1 MTAQGAARAAD
12 GAVVTGLGV
21 YGPFGDAEASW
32 RAWAEARS
40 AVGVHELAGVHGFGA
55 LAAAR
60 AAPAPVEPW
69 LRDRKLVK
77 YMSPA
82 ARMAVVAAG
91 GALRQAGLLEDER
104 RRSELGLMMATGL
117 IAFDLGQ
124 VDRAIRGSR
133 DGDGQLDLVRLGR
146 EGLRACHPLLPF
158 QLLGNMPLGLV
169 SIAYGIRGE
178 NFVLYPDAGQAGSCL
193 EAAVRA
199 IRVGRLAQVLVG
211 ATAEL
216 VSLLPLA
223 TLGRR
228 GQLAASPEAA
238 QPFGSSH
245 AGIAPADAAAFVVL
259 ERESSAR
266 ARGAAILSR
275 LDAVAPVAVLA
286 PDDAAGEPELRRCVW
301 AEICGELAPVR
312 LVVTGTCSAA
322 EDQGVLDDA
331 SALWGLEPGA
341 IVSLDG
347 VVGYPGPAALLL
359 ALGFGCSAP
368 AGRTLVWSAPFAE
381 HGCALL
387 LAPGGGP
394 P

>member
-1 MTAQGAARAAD
+1 MTAAGDPRTAD

-21 YGPFGDAEASW
+21 HGPLGDAAASW
-32 RAWAEARS
+32 RAWAEGRS
-40 AVGVHELAGVHGFGA
+40 AVGMHQLAGVHGFGA
-55 LAAAR
+55 VAAAR
-60 AAPAPVEPW
+60 ASAASVEPW

-91 GALRQAGLLEDER
+91 GALRQAGLLEDEPR
-104 RRSELGLMMATGL
+104 RAELGLMMATGL
-117 IAFDLGQ
+117 IAFDLGH
-124 VDRAIRGSR
+124 VDRAIRGAR

-199 IRVGRLAQVLVG
+199 IRVGRLERVLVG
-211 ATAEL
+211 GTAEL
-216 VSLLPLA
+216 VSLLPLG

-238 QPFGSSH
+238 QPFAPCH
-245 AGIAPADAAAFVVL
+245 AGVAPADAAAFLVL
-259 ERESSAR
+259 ERESA
-266 ARGAAILSR
+266 ARGRGASILGR
-275 LDAVAPVAVLA
+275 LDAAMPVSLLEPDQATSGREPRREVWAAICGDVAP
-286 PDDAAGEPELRRCVW
+286 LRL
-301 AEICGELAPVR
+301 I
-312 LVVTGTCSAA
+312 VTGTRSAA
-322 EDQGVLDDA
+322 EDRGVLDDA
-331 SALWGLEPGA
+331 RALWGLAPSA

-347 VVGYPGPAALLL
+347 ILGYPGPAAPFL
-359 ALGFGCSAP
+359 ALGLGCSAP

-381 HGCALL
+381 HGWALL
-387 LAPGGGP
+387 LAAHGGP